1 MNLQNLFS
9 QLSSSS
15 NPIAMAMNSLP
26 NDNMK
31 SLFSSVMNGRNDQEK
46 AQRIADIC
54 NRNGITKEQLQA
66 AMRRNR
72 F

>member
-46 AQRIADIC
+46 AQRILL
-54 NRNGITKEQLQA
+54 LQ
-66 AMRRNR
+66 N
-72 F
+72 